1 MHFFAPNNLFSL
13 ISRLFNSLKKNVVKI
28 VKKLREDNYSKKE
41 EREEQEKK
49 DKRVEGEKVNSL
61 ELKFS
66 NYIIK

>member
-1 MHFFAPNNLFSL
+1 M
-13 ISRLFNSLKKNVVKI
+13 
-28 VKKLREDNYSKKE
+28 KKLREDNYSKKE